1 MKKRLINRKNRMM
14 LLVAM
19 LLAFTM
25 LSLPVLN
32 SFAST
37 KGKVPSAKSVKLPA
51 AAVDEPKA
59 EEPATE
65 EPTAEESATEGPPV
79 ERPAAEVPEAVDKV
93 KEPAA
98 EKPAA
103 TEDISNEAIV
113 FNKLL
118 RKKLLTEGEDEV
130 PAEDPPVPQDEEMT
144 EEPAEEM
151 APENIPEETPAE
163 ESAIEEPI
171 AEENDV
177 DEPQSAADP
186 EDCLDSANT
195 LDVALQPERAAE
207 QQKEAPRELSGDDI
221 ISEDQLP
228 YNAKLIAEILDE
240 TNEGRTISIYASYDG
255 DELYF
260 GDMVTLIAV
269 LKGYDDCIFTAQ
281 WQQSKDD
288 ATWFDMVG
296 ENNLFCSFEVTEENY
311 MDYWRIMIHIS
322 AVEIDDELLQSA
334 AND

>member
-1 MKKRLINRKNRMM
+1 MKKRLINRKNRMV

-51 AAVDEPKA
+51 AAVDEPGA
-59 EEPATE
+59 EEPAAE
-65 EPTAEESATEGPPV
+65 EPTAMEPATESPLV
-79 ERPAAEVPEAVDKV
+79 ERPAAEVPEAEDKKV
-93 KEPAA
+93 EEPAA
-98 EKPAA
+98 S
-103 TEDISNEAIV
+103 DDSSNEAIV

-118 RKKLLTEGEDEV
+118 RKKLLADGEDEV
-130 PAEDPPVPQDEEMT
+130 SAEEPPVPQEEEMT

-151 APENIPEETPAE
+151 APEDIPEETPAE
-163 ESAIEEPI
+163 ELAIEEPI

-195 LDVALQPERAAE
+195 YDVALQPERAAE

-228 YNAKLIAEILDE
+228 YNAKLIAEILDG

-296 ENNLFCSFEVTEENY
+296 ENNLSCSFEVTEENY

>member
-1 MKKRLINRKNRMM
+1 MKKRLINRKNRMV

-51 AAVDEPKA
+51 AAVDEPGA
-59 EEPATE
+59 EEPAAE
-65 EPTAEESATEGPPV
+65 EPTAMEPATESPLV
-79 ERPAAEVPEAVDKV
+79 ERPAAEVPEAEDKKV
-93 KEPAA
+93 EEPAA
-98 EKPAA
+98 S
-103 TEDISNEAIV
+103 DDSSNEAIV

-118 RKKLLTEGEDEV
+118 RKKLLADGEDEV
-130 PAEDPPVPQDEEMT
+130 SAEEPPVPQEEEMT

-151 APENIPEETPAE
+151 APEDIPEETPAE
-163 ESAIEEPI
+163 ELAIEEPI

-177 DEPQSAADP
+177 DELQSAADP

-195 LDVALQPERAAE
+195 YDVALQPERAAE

-296 ENNLFCSFEVTEENY
+296 ENNLSCSFEVTEENY

>member
-14 LLVAM
+14 LLIAM

-51 AAVDEPKA
+51 AAVDEPGA
-59 EEPATE
+59 EEPAAE
-65 EPTAEESATEGPPV
+65 EPTAMEPATESPLV
-79 ERPAAEVPEAVDKV
+79 ERPAAEVPEAEDKKV
-93 KEPAA
+93 EEPAA
-98 EKPAA
+98 S
-103 TEDISNEAIV
+103 DDSSNEAIV

-118 RKKLLTEGEDEV
+118 RKKLLADGEDEV
-130 PAEDPPVPQDEEMT
+130 SAEEPPVPQEEEMT

-151 APENIPEETPAE
+151 APEDIPEETPAE
-163 ESAIEEPI
+163 ELAIEEPI

-177 DEPQSAADP
+177 DELQSAADP

-195 LDVALQPERAAE
+195 YDVALQPERAAE

>member
-1 MKKRLINRKNRMM
+1 MKKRLINRKNRMMM

-37 KGKVPSAKSVKLPA
+37 KGKVPSAKTVKLPA
-51 AAVDEPKA
+51 AAVDEPGAEEPAAEEPTA

-65 EPTAEESATEGPPV
+65 GPQV
-79 ERPAAEVPEAVDKV
+79 ERPAAEVPEAEDKV
-93 KEPAA
+93 EEPAA
-98 EKPAA
+98 S
-103 TEDISNEAIV
+103 EDISNEAIV

-118 RKKLLTEGEDEV
+118 RKKLLAEGEDGV
-130 PAEDPPVPQDEEMT
+130 PAEEPPVLQDEEMT

-151 APENIPEETPAE
+151 APEDIPEETPAE
-163 ESAIEEPI
+163 EPAIEEPI

-195 LDVALQPERAAE
+195 PDVALQSERAAE

-296 ENNLFCSFEVTEENY
+296 ENSLSCSFEVTEENY

>member
-1 MKKRLINRKNRMM
+1 M
-14 LLVAM
+14 
-19 LLAFTM
+19 
-25 LSLPVLN
+25 
-32 SFAST
+32 
-37 KGKVPSAKSVKLPA
+37 
-51 AAVDEPKA
+51 
-59 EEPATE
+59 
-65 EPTAEESATEGPPV
+65 
-79 ERPAAEVPEAVDKV
+79 
-93 KEPAA
+93 
-98 EKPAA
+98 
-103 TEDISNEAIV
+103 
-113 FNKLL
+113 
-118 RKKLLTEGEDEV
+118 
-130 PAEDPPVPQDEEMT
+130 
-144 EEPAEEM
+144 
-151 APENIPEETPAE
+151 
-163 ESAIEEPI
+163 
-171 AEENDV
+171 
-177 DEPQSAADP
+177 
-186 EDCLDSANT
+186 
-195 LDVALQPERAAE
+195 
-207 QQKEAPRELSGDDI
+207 SGDDI

-228 YNAKLIAEILDE
+228 YNAKLIAEILDG

>member
-51 AAVDEPKA
+51 AAVDEPGA
-59 EEPATE
+59 EEPAAE
-65 EPTAEESATEGPPV
+65 EPTAMEPATESPLV
-79 ERPAAEVPEAVDKV
+79 ERPAAEVPEAEDKKV
-93 KEPAA
+93 EEPAA
-98 EKPAA
+98 S
-103 TEDISNEAIV
+103 DDSSNEAIV

-118 RKKLLTEGEDEV
+118 RKKLLADGEDEV
-130 PAEDPPVPQDEEMT
+130 SAEEPPVPQEEEMT

-151 APENIPEETPAE
+151 APEDIPEETPAE
-163 ESAIEEPI
+163 ELAIEEPI

-177 DEPQSAADP
+177 DELQSAADP

-195 LDVALQPERAAE
+195 YDVALQPERAAE

-228 YNAKLIAEILDE
+228 YNAKLIAEILDG

-296 ENNLFCSFEVTEENY
+296 ENNLSCSFEVTEENY

>member
-1 MKKRLINRKNRMM
+1 MKKRLINRKNRMV

-51 AAVDEPKA
+51 AAVDEPGA
-59 EEPATE
+59 EEPAAE
-65 EPTAEESATEGPPV
+65 EPTAMEPATESPLV
-79 ERPAAEVPEAVDKV
+79 ERPAAEVPEAEDKKV
-93 KEPAA
+93 EEPAA
-98 EKPAA
+98 S
-103 TEDISNEAIV
+103 DDSSNEAIV

-118 RKKLLTEGEDEV
+118 RKKLLADGEDEV
-130 PAEDPPVPQDEEMT
+130 SAEEPPVPQEEEMT

-151 APENIPEETPAE
+151 APEDIPEETPAE
-163 ESAIEEPI
+163 ELAIEEPI

-177 DEPQSAADP
+177 DELQSAADP

-195 LDVALQPERAAE
+195 YDVALQPERAAE

-228 YNAKLIAEILDE
+228 YNAKLIAEILDG

-296 ENNLFCSFEVTEENY
+296 ENNLSCSFEVTEENY